1 MNRKLLITALLAMTA
16 STLPAQRL
24 FLEKQTVDVGR
35 TEFQLPVTAT
45 FELRNKSL
53 RKLVITDVVP
63 DCNCTKV
70 EFPRGEIGAGDK
82 FTIRMTYDARML
94 GHFYKQA
101 AIVSNGSSKPVYIT
115 MTGVVLA
122 DLQDYSGSY
131 PYDFNGLLADRN
143 ELEFDNVN
151 KGDHPV
157 CVMRIM
163 NNGTTVMQPHVLH
176 LPTYLQAEVQPS
188 RLTPGHSGK
197 VVFTLDS
204 EHIHSYGLS
213 QSNVYLAQKVGE
225 QVSSATEM
233 GVSVV
238 LLPDLKHFRQGLQPS
253 LEISDSVLHIAFE
266 GKNKKTAEIE
276 LSNRGQAPLNIS
288 SLQLFTRGL
297 KVTLGK
303 RVLAPG
309 ESTKM
314 KVTAIADQL
323 AKVRTRPR
331 VLMITNDPRL
341 PKIVININV
350 Q

>member
-1 MNRKLLITALLAMTA
+1 MMAALTA
-16 STLPAQRL
+16 SAQRL
-24 FLEKQTVDVGR
+24 VLEKETVDVGR
-35 TEFQLPVTAT
+35 TEFQVPVTAT

-53 RKLVITDVVP
+53 RKLVISDVVP

-70 EFPRGEIGAGDK
+70 EFPKGEIGAGDK
-82 FTIRMTYDARML
+82 FTVRMTYDARML

-101 AIVSNGSSKPVYIT
+101 AIVSNGSPKPVYIT
-115 MTGVVLA
+115 MKGVVLE
-122 DLQDYSGSY
+122 DFLDYSGSY
-131 PYDFNGLLADRN
+131 PYDFNGLLADRD

-163 NNGTTVMQPHVLH
+163 NNGTTVMQPNVLH
-176 LPTYLQAEVQPS
+176 LPTYLSAQVSPN

-197 VVFTLDS
+197 VAFTLNSD
-204 EHIHSYGLS
+204 HIHSYGLT
-213 QSNVYLAQKVGE
+213 QTNVYLAQKLGE
-225 QVSSATEM
+225 QVSSSTEL

-238 LLPDLKHFRQGLQPS
+238 LLPQLKNLGQGLQPA

-266 GKNKKTAEIE
+266 GKNKKTGEVV
-276 LSNRGQAPLNIS
+276 LSNRGQAPLEIS
-288 SLQLFTRGL
+288 SLQMFTRGL

-314 KVTAIADQL
+314 KVTAFADQL

-341 PKIVININV
+341 PKIVININA